1 VGSVIYDTSNLRRSF
16 QDLSHELGGFVIV
29 FWQSLKALATP
40 PVRTKLIFKQCE
52 FIGVNSSFI
61 IILTG
66 MFTGAV
72 LALQSGKAFRIFN
85 AEGVTGAVVTIS
97 LLRELSPVMSGLMI
111 AARCGSAMAA
121 EIGTMRV
128 TQQIDALQV
137 MSVDPIGYLIT
148 PRIIAGFLMT
158 PLLCVLFSLMG
169 MLGSYVV
176 SIGVLGIND
185 AIYLDKI
192 AQYTDFDDLWTGLVK
207 AAAFGIIITIVGCRK
222 GFLAGG
228 GAEGVGKATT
238 QAVVIA
244 SVSILVADYFLTA
257 LMF

>member
-1 VGSVIYDTSNLRRSF
+1 MGSVIFNTTNLRRSF
-16 QDLSHELGGFVIV
+16 EDLSHEIGGFVMV
-29 FWQSLKALATP
+29 LWQAIRALTIP
-40 PVRTKLIFKQCE
+40 PLRWKLIFKQCE

-97 LLRELSPVMSGLMI
+97 LLRELSPVMSGLMV

-137 MSVDPIGYLIT
+137 MSVDPIGYLIS
-148 PRIIAGFLMT
+148 PRIVAGLLMA

-169 MLGSYVV
+169 MFGSYVV
-176 SIGVLGIND
+176 SVGVLNIND
-185 AIYLDKI
+185 AIYFDKI
-192 AQYTDFDDLWTGLVK
+192 SQYTDFEDLWSGLVK
-207 AAAFGIIITIVGCRK
+207 AACFGVIITMVGCRK

-228 GAEGVGKATT
+228 GAEGVGRATT

-244 SVSILVADYFLTA
+244 SVTILIADYFLTA